1 MIVVSILLQAEFGL
15 NDNREDATHFR
26 NKIEHM
32 NSLFMQK
39 LQENGIR
46 LFHSLYDDE
55 MKLLMLSSIFIN

>member
-1 MIVVSILLQAEFGL
+1 
-15 NDNREDATHFR
+15 
-26 NKIEHM
+26 M